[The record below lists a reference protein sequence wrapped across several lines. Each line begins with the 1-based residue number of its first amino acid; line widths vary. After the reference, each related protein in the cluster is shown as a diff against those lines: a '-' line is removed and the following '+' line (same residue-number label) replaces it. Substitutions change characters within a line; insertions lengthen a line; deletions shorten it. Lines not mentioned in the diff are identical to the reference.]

1 MAARRQPE
9 RTSVTTAQPSP
20 EPPGSWRLSW
30 DQLAERTG
38 ATRERLERLA
48 ELGILAPTDANEPFR
63 SGDIH
68 RVRAVAALEGSGV
81 LPEQIAAAIAAGEL
95 SFGYLD
101 YVLQPPPVVDRT
113 YARAAEELGISF
125 DLVERVFLAF
135 GLPQPLPNEHIREDD
150 AAVLRSL
157 EPLLG
162 AVDEVDVLGTARL
175 FGEGLRRLAEQQVHL
190 FHTRVEEPFRKAG
203 VPEALVLEVAL
214 KEVGVHTS
222 PLGELLAAWLY
233 RRHSETF
240 TVEHRVLHGEDDL
253 ERAGIHRR
261 ATADPPAIAFVDIS
275 GYTRLTEELGDEA
288 SAAMPMRLASLVEEA
303 TSRYDGRTLKWIGD
317 GVELYFRRPMDAVR
331 CALELRDRIPEVEVP
346 GTHVGINAGPVVY
359 ENGDFYG
366 RTVNIAARIAAYAE
380 RGQVLVS
387 EEVVSHGTGDDVQF
401 SRVGPVSFKGV
412 SRDVVVFEAE
422 RA

>member
-1 MAARRQPE
+1 
-9 RTSVTTAQPSP
+9 VTAPRES
-20 EPPGSWRLSW
+20 PPGSWRLSW
-30 DQLAERTG
+30 DELAERTG
-38 ATRERLERLA
+38 ARLERLEDLV
-48 ELGILAPTDANEPFR
+48 ELGVLAPADTEEPFR

-81 LPEQIAAAIAAGEL
+81 QPDEIAAAIAAGEL

-101 YVLQPPPVVDRT
+101 YVIQPPPVIDRT
-113 YARAAEELGISF
+113 YSQAAEDLAIPF
-125 DLVERVFLAF
+125 DVVERVFLAF
-135 GLPQPLPNEHIREDD
+135 GLPQPLPNEQAREDD
-150 AAVLRSL
+150 AAILRGL
-157 EPLLG
+157 KALFE
-162 AVDEVDVLGTARL
+162 AIDEADVLGSARL
-175 FGEGLRRLAEQQVHL
+175 FGDALRRLAEQQVHL
-190 FHTRVEEPFRKAG
+190 FHTRVEQRFRNAG
-203 VPEALVLEVAL
+203 VPEALVLDVAL

-253 ERAGIHRR
+253 ERAGIRRR
-261 ATADPPAIAFVDIS
+261 APADPPAIVFLDIS

-288 SAAMPMRLASLVEEA
+288 SAAMPMRLASLVQDA
-303 TSRYDGRTLKWIGD
+303 ASRSGGRTLKWIGD
-317 GVELYFRRPMDAVR
+317 GVELYFRRPADAVR
-331 CALELRDRIPEVEVP
+331 CSLELRDLIPEADLP

-380 RGQVLVS
+380 SGQVLVS
-387 EEVVSHGTGDDVQF
+387 EDVVSHVTSDDVRF
-401 SRVGPVSFKGV
+401 RRVGPVSFKNV
-412 SRDVVVFEAE
+412 SRDVVVYEAE